1 MKKRIF
7 LSILIILTLILSFS
21 IVNLLNINYIKQ
33 ENGQVEVLGEKN
45 LILKNSVTKVS
56 IPHLNLK
63 GIIKSIDSNRIN
75 IELADYAKTFL
86 ETTQITINNENFNL
100 EENQRIILKFNEINI
115 DEKNIYY
122 SNVELY
128 KLLSEIEE
136 YNVKDDFYVCKNDF
150 GGFMKVDGESFKY
163 DENVYFKS
171 SYDLSENNEVYFVN
185 VKNGILLVEEIKS
198 VIFPFKIYNLI
209 NPQETRFYDIIEIYL
224 NKRS

>member
-33 ENGQVEVLGEKN
+33 ENGQVDVLGEKN

-115 DEKNIYY
+115 DEKKISY

-136 YNVKDDFYVCKNDF
+136 YNVKNDFYVCKNDF
-150 GGFMKVDGESFKY
+150 GGFMKVDGERFKY

>member
-7 LSILIILTLILSFS
+7 LSIFIILTLILSFS

-33 ENGQVEVLGEKN
+33 ENGQVEVLGEK
-45 LILKNSVTKVS
+45 ILMLQNNVTKVS

-86 ETTQITINNENFNL
+86 ETTQIMINNENYNL

-115 DEKNIYY
+115 DEKKISY

-128 KLLSEIEE
+128 KLLGEIEE
-136 YNVKDDFYVCKNDF
+136 YNVKNDFYVCKNDF

>member
-33 ENGQVEVLGEKN
+33 ENGQVDVLGEKN

-136 YNVKDDFYVCKNDF
+136 YNVKNDFYVCKNDF

>member
-1 MKKRIF
+1 MIF
-7 LSILIILTLILSFS
+7 FSCSIF
-21 IVNLLNINYIKQ
+21 NYIKQ
-33 ENGQVEVLGEKN
+33 ENGQVEVLGEK
-45 LILKNSVTKVS
+45 ILMLQNNVTKVS

-86 ETTQITINNENFNL
+86 ETTQIMINNENYNL

-115 DEKNIYY
+115 DEKKISY

-128 KLLSEIEE
+128 KLLGEIEE
-136 YNVKDDFYVCKNDF
+136 YNVKNDFYVCKNDF

>member
-150 GGFMKVDGESFKY
+150 GGFMKLEGESFKY

-171 SYDLSENNEVYFVN
+171 SYDLSENNEVYCVN

>member
-33 ENGQVEVLGEKN
+33 ENGQVDVLGEK
-45 LILKNSVTKVS
+45 ILMLQNNVTKVS

-115 DEKNIYY
+115 DEKKISY

-136 YNVKDDFYVCKNDF
+136 YNVKNDFYVCKNDF

-185 VKNGILLVEEIKS
+185 VKNGILLVEEIRS

>member
-33 ENGQVEVLGEKN
+33 ENGQVDVLGEK
-45 LILKNSVTKVS
+45 ILMLQNNVTKVS

-150 GGFMKVDGESFKY
+150 GGFMKVDGKSFKY

>member
-33 ENGQVEVLGEKN
+33 ENGQVEVLGEK
-45 LILKNSVTKVS
+45 ILMLQNNVTKVS

-86 ETTQITINNENFNL
+86 ETTQIMINNENFNL

>member
-33 ENGQVEVLGEKN
+33 ENGQVDVLGEKN

-115 DEKNIYY
+115 DEKKISY

-136 YNVKDDFYVCKNDF
+136 YNVKNDFYVCKNDF

>member
-33 ENGQVEVLGEKN
+33 ENGQVDVLGEK
-45 LILKNSVTKVS
+45 ILMLQNNVTKVS

-115 DEKNIYY
+115 DEKKISY

-136 YNVKDDFYVCKNDF
+136 YNVKNDFYVCKNDF